1 LQRRR
6 VLKKTIAES
15 LSNIFRK
22 PVLAALLTLTITCVL
37 IGIVG
42 TSYGKVDSQI
52 IPLTSTVYE
61 QPGQWQTINMRVT
74 AYCPCE
80 ICCGEYSDGVT
91 ASGHN
96 IQPGDAFVAADTEY
110 PFDTEMII
118 AGYKNTQPVKVLDRG
133 GAITGNRLDVFFHS
147 HQEAL
152 NWGVKYIDVKILR

>member
-80 ICCGEYSDGVT
+80 ICCGEYSDGV
-91 ASGHN
+91 
-96 IQPGDAFVAADTEY
+96 
-110 PFDTEMII
+110 
-118 AGYKNTQPVKVLDRG
+118 YKNTQPVKVLDRG